1 MYRMYIKSTC
11 WHFCYVSRK
20 AVRRKVI
27 ILKCKY
33 RLLLKT
39 TKQVDFI
46 SFLLLVLRKEFLY
59 CFVYYPG
66 LLLCIGVY
74 FVYRQEPIWF
84 EILHLNNSLWR
95 SVLWQ
100 CALRFRIWTLF
111 VKKKKKKVFLAHLL
125 VKTST
130 MLEARG
136 AKPVSCS
143 SWLFTQ
149 PGAGV
154 IQFELLCPCSCG
166 SSRVVIQ
173 MVLLLIAC
181 I

>member
-11 WHFCYVSRK
+11 LHFCYVSRK

-84 EILHLNNSLWR
+84 EILHLNNSL
-95 SVLWQ
+95 
-100 CALRFRIWTLF
+100 
-111 VKKKKKKVFLAHLL
+111 
-125 VKTST
+125 
-130 MLEARG
+130 
-136 AKPVSCS
+136 
-143 SWLFTQ
+143 
-149 PGAGV
+149 
-154 IQFELLCPCSCG
+154 
-166 SSRVVIQ
+166 
-173 MVLLLIAC
+173 
-181 I
+181 